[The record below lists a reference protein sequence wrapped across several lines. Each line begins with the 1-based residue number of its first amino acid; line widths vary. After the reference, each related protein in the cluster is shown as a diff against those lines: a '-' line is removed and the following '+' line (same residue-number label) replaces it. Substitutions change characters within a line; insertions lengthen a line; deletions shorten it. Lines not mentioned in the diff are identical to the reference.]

1 MKYELISS
9 AEAIFAFFFF
19 CDLLRR
25 SIHYYLRPGF
35 KTQVTTISIVG
46 PYESYSVTRDER
58 NLRAQS
64 AILVER
70 LKCTNIC
77 KGEAKIE

>member
-1 MKYELISS
+1 MKDELISS
-9 AEAIFAFFFF
+9 AKAILAFLFF

-25 SIHYYLRPGF
+25 LIHYYLRPGF

-46 PYESYSVTRDER
+46 PYESSSITRDESR
-58 NLRAQS
+58 HRAQS

-70 LKCTNIC
+70 LKWYEYMQ
-77 KGEAKIE
+77 G

>member
-9 AEAIFAFFFF
+9 AKAILAFLFF

-25 SIHYYLRPGF
+25 LIHYYLRPGF

-64 AILVER
+64 VILVEM
-70 LKCTNIC
+70 LKWYEYMQ
-77 KGEAKIE
+77 G